1 MSSTSLPLSRYQ
13 WKIGS
18 WGECAVV
25 AEAGADTRPEDLCG
39 GGLQRRNLTCYDVK
53 RGRPAAHNLCFEAGD
68 AEAEINLVKRYSS
81 SHPPA
86 RNTPVVINL
95 L

>member
-1 MSSTSLPLSRYQ
+1 M
-13 WKIGS
+13 
-18 WGECAVV
+18 V

-68 AEAEINLVKRYSS
+68 SEAEINLVKRYLSS
-81 SHPPA
+81 PPPA
-86 RNTPVVINL
+86 RNTPGVINL